1 MKSLAFVGAVAAA
14 LLVAGCKTSK
24 PESDGMMSGKNGG
37 SVSTPKEGQCPY
49 QASAKKDD
57 CCASE
62 AKSSEVKKSGC
73 CAEGKSEVKTEKSG
87 CCAEG
92 TTKLTSGCCK
102 GKEVSAACADCKK
115 ACEAAGGCDTGKK
128 CDEKACDEKPKP

>member
-62 AKSSEVKKSGC
+62 AKSS
-73 CAEGKSEVKTEKSG
+73 
-87 CCAEG
+87 
-92 TTKLTSGCCK
+92 
-102 GKEVSAACADCKK
+102 
-115 ACEAAGGCDTGKK
+115 
-128 CDEKACDEKPKP
+128 